1 MSFIKVILIAAL
13 IGTIYSTTIPKSF
26 LNSNSSL
33 QNEVQVE
40 PGKELNNP
48 SSGKIIIS
56 TAQTLLE
63 KKK

>member
-1 MSFIKVILIAAL
+1 MSFIKVIPIAAL

-26 LNSNSSL
+26 LNSKSSL

-40 PGKELNNP
+40 HGKELNYP
-48 SSGKIIIS
+48 SWGKIIIP
-56 TAQTLLE
+56 TAQTLIE